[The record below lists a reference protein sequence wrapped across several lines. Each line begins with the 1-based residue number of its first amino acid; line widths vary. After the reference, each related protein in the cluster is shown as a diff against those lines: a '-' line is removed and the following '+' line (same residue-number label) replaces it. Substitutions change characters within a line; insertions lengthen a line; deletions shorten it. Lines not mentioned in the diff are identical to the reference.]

1 MASGFESSRVPRRHV
16 NKGLLLPQK
25 GRYSKTTFIRIFT
38 ASIFISLCVLL
49 LTSFILFYSFKS
61 IVTEEI
67 HNQSIGLLL
76 QTRSI
81 FDSLHEWIIPS
92 FRRIGSEPAISRL
105 ISSGNLDLIDI
116 SAGIDR
122 LIEVL
127 SSYYLV
133 DSIYVYNHQRGE
145 YFSTING
152 YEQGDC
158 SDADLPE
165 ILNDIRRFGVYR
177 YIPRR
182 MTYRIHSRV
191 YRSDFAQIDTLNVFS
206 VVVGDIPK
214 SDSAMNG
221 ALIVNISE
229 QKIVESFFPTTS
241 NPAGRLIII
250 DRGGIVV
257 SHPDTTQFGA
267 DYSSVPYVRRI
278 LASAAEE
285 GVLTDTLDGARY
297 LISYVTH
304 PAWGWRFINI
314 MSYDQIFSG
323 LTRFLIIAVIVFFAL
338 MLLSIGLAYVFSS
351 RIYSPIHRL
360 FQEAWDL
367 QGKVEEPG
375 SAGNGHRMSE
385 LQYVDRVF
393 KQIMKNADS
402 LSHTI
407 ERQQELYR
415 QNLVRE
421 MLLGDLDAE
430 ALEDGGQCL
439 GSDLT
444 EGSFVVAVMRLDN
457 ADRFSDA
464 YEGEELS
471 RLFQVLKQLVS
482 QYVPASKFV
491 LPLGKDHMCI
501 ICNLASPD
509 ASHSQA
515 PQDLKAALTE
525 IQAGV
530 ARQLGITVTVA
541 MSDPFGSS
549 TRFQEKYDSCLSA
562 TQYRFRYGGNTT
574 IMADRLGNTE
584 RGDYIFPEE
593 KLRMLFEELALGRLG
608 KVEQILD
615 GVLAGVRE
623 HSYEDFEFMR
633 QLISY
638 HTTKYIEKTDGRLKD
653 STAGLRA
660 LLQLVRSAETLEEA
674 RDRLMETY
682 GLITETCQKKQGSRL
697 RELAHRIKTYIEQHF
712 QDVSLCTGSL
722 SELMGVSAYYVR
734 FAYKKTFG
742 TSLSEAVN
750 DLRLGYCK
758 RQLVNTKLPVKK
770 IYKAAGFY
778 NYSYFFTLF
787 KKNTGL
793 TPNQFR
799 LQKSDRQPAVK

>member
-1 MASGFESSRVPRRHV
+1 MGSELERTKVLRQPL
-16 NKGLLLPQK
+16 NKRLLLPQK
-25 GRYSKTTFIRIFT
+25 GRYAKTTFIRIFT

-49 LTSFILFYSFKS
+49 LTSVILFYSFKS

-67 HNQSIGLLL
+67 HNKSIGLLR
-76 QTRSI
+76 QTQSV
-81 FDSLHEWIIPS
+81 FDSLQEWIIPA
-92 FRRIGSEPAISRL
+92 FRRIANEPAISRL
-105 ISSGNLDLIDI
+105 ISAGNLELIEM

-152 YEQGDC
+152 YEQGEC
-158 SDADLPE
+158 SDSSLPG
-165 ILNDIRRFGVYR
+165 ILNDIQRFGVYR
-177 YIPRR
+177 YIPRK
-182 MTYRIHSRV
+182 MTYRIYDRV
-191 YRSDFAQIDTLNVFS
+191 YRSDFAQTDTLNVFS
-206 VVVGDIPK
+206 VVVGDMP
-214 SDSAMNG
+214 S

-229 QKIVESFFPTTS
+229 QKIVESFFPLAS
-241 NPAGRLIII
+241 DPGGRLVII
-250 DRGGIVV
+250 DREGAVV

-267 DYSSVPYVRRI
+267 DYSSVPYVQKIRQ
-278 LASAAEE
+278 SSAEE
-285 GVLTDTLDGARY
+285 GILTDTLDGARY

-304 PAWGWRFINI
+304 PAWGWRFINV
-314 MSYDQIFSG
+314 MAYDLIFSG
-323 LTRFLIIAVIVFFAL
+323 LTRFLIIVLIAFIAL

-360 FQEAWDL
+360 FQEAMDL
-367 QGKVEEPG
+367 QGKEEEPG
-375 SAGNGHRMSE
+375 SAEDGHRLSE
-385 LQYVDRVF
+385 LQYVDRVLR
-393 KQIMKNADS
+393 QIMKNADS

-407 ERQQELYR
+407 ERHQELYR
-415 QNLVRE
+415 QNLIRE
-421 MLLGDLDAE
+421 MLLGELDPKAM
-430 ALEDGGQCL
+430 EDGAQCL
-439 GSDLT
+439 GIELT
-444 EGSFVVAVMRLDN
+444 EGSFVFAVMRLDN
-457 ADRFSDA
+457 ADRLSDA

-471 RLFQVLKQLVS
+471 RLLQVLKQLVS
-482 QYVPASKFV
+482 QYVPTSKFV
-491 LPLGKDHMCI
+491 LPLGKDHICI
-501 ICNLASPD
+501 ICNLGSSD
-509 ASHSQA
+509 ASQSQA

-525 IQAGV
+525 IQASV
-530 ARQLGITVTVA
+530 ARRLGITVTIA
-541 MSDPFGSS
+541 MSDPFGSCA
-549 TRFQEKYDSCLSA
+549 RFQEKYDTCLAA
-562 TQYRFRYGGNTT
+562 TQYRFRYGGNAM
-574 IMADRLGNTE
+574 IFADRLGNTE

-615 GVLAGVRE
+615 GVLMGVRE
-623 HSYEDFEFMR
+623 HSFEDFEFMR

-638 HTTKYIEKTDGRLKD
+638 HTTKYIEKMDGRLKD
-653 STAGLRA
+653 SMASLRA
-660 LLQLVRSAETLEEA
+660 LLQLVRSADTLEEA

-697 RELAHRIKTYIEQHF
+697 QELAHRTKTYIEQHF

-742 TSLSEAVN
+742 ISLSEAMN

-799 LQKSDRQPAVK
+799 LQKAGR